1 VVRTVR
7 LRWSASSW
15 PSILLPISS
24 FTRAK
29 LASLTERWACVVPG
43 PIVSDRSTFRLWC
56 RVEGQGERRGGI
68 LVVLLVDRGKID
80 ISRAISSFSFPGRAF
95 VADGEA
101 PPYGVLHRRLPA
113 RASWSLRVRL
123 LAMGREGRDGGT
135 PTYSFPFPTSLS
147 CAAPASPQTLA
158 AAAVAGPFPP
168 GSHPP
173 RVPRP
178 S

>member
-1 VVRTVR
+1 VVRTVG

-80 ISRAISSFSFPGRAF
+80 ISRAFPSFPFPGRAF

-123 LAMGREGRDGGT
+123 LAMGREGRDGGN
-135 PTYSFPFPTSLS
+135 SHLFFPFPHLPLPCCS
-147 CAAPASPQTLA
+147 
-158 AAAVAGPFPP
+158 
-168 GSHPP
+168 
-173 RVPRP
+173 RVPSNP
-178 S
+178 SRRRRRGSFSSRISPA